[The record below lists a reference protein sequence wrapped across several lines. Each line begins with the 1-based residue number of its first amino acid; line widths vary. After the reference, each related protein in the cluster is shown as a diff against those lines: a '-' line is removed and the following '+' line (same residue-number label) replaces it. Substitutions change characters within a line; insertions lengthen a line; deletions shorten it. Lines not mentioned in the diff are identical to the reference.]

1 METISRCLLT
11 FLLNSLWQIPLVAA
25 VAALGCRL
33 MRNGPASH
41 RHAVW
46 VAALAACALL
56 PLASVRVNEN
66 PSNTL
71 RVPDRPVTVS
81 AVPLDA
87 ASATPAAAR
96 PSSESRSRTVP
107 LARTTAEVL
116 LGGPGSGEAADGIVA
131 SVRRP
136 CEEGNCA
143 AALGWACRRSHCRD
157 SGPAALRCA
166 NCDLSH
172 RRNRAPTVFRPALPF
187 GSQGVVTKIT
197 ELTLKKPYKSHHDI
211 IEVGLHVHRT
221 SGPDRKQ
228 VDSQYLWHV
237 SARLRDQGLRAGW
250 SCPQD

>member
-116 LGGPGSGEAADGIVA
+116 LAGYLLFLAFRLARLLAACLRTMEIRRGATPADPSPLAAAVWKRAEAA
-131 SVRRP
+131 
-136 CEEGNCA
+136 
-143 AALGWACRRSHCRD
+143 
-157 SGPAALRCA
+157 
-166 NCDLSH
+166 
-172 RRNRAPTVFRPALPF
+172 F
-187 GSQGVVTKIT
+187 
-197 ELTLKKPYKSHHDI
+197 
-211 IEVGLHVHRT
+211 
-221 SGPDRKQ
+221 
-228 VDSQYLWHV
+228 
-237 SARLRDQGLRAGW
+237 GLRAVELL
-250 SCPQD
+250 SSPSV